1 MNCGNWNIEVLSFSE
16 KGKKNNNEDAL
27 YFDVNE
33 SKLRSLFLVC
43 DGVGGLNK
51 GEVASNLVCK
61 SISDFILLY
70 PNSHVKNWV
79 DDAIKFVEKRFDETF
94 LNDGDTIGM
103 ASTLAL
109 MNFRSNDILVAHCG
123 DSRVYQFRN
132 KRILFKTKDHSYV
145 NWLIERGEISKEQA
159 RVHPKKNVITR
170 CISGTKNSTVAEENI
185 LNDIKSGDFIL
196 LCTDG
201 LLDAWSDKELSE
213 LMTPDNDIQN
223 ISKSLKFKCDSLS
236 QDNFS
241 AILINIK

>member
-1 MNCGNWNIEVLSFSE
+1 MNCGNWNIDVLSFSE
-16 KGKKNNNEDAL
+16 KGKKIINEDAL
-27 YFDVNE
+27 YFDVNDI
-33 SKLRSLFLVC
+33 KLKCLFLVC

-61 SISDFILLY
+61 SISEFFLLN

-79 DDAIKFVEKRFDETF
+79 QDAIKFVEMRFDETF
-94 LNDGDTIGM
+94 LQDNNTNGM

-109 MNFRSNDILVAHCG
+109 MNLRSDDILVAHCG

-132 KRILFKTKDHSYV
+132 KKILFKTKDHSYV
-145 NWLIERGEISKEQA
+145 NWLIERGEISNEQA
-159 RVHPKKNVITR
+159 KVHPKKNVITR
-170 CISGTKNSTVAEENI
+170 CISGTKNPTVADECV

-201 LLDAWSDKELSE
+201 LLDAWSDSELSE
-213 LMTPDNDIQN
+213 LMIPDNDIQN
-223 ISKSLKFKCDSLS
+223 ISKSLKYKCDSLS